1 MSVSIKRLPRSFP
14 EFEQL
19 RAVKD
24 KFRTLR
30 LHALKS
36 AAENF
41 SSRYEVEVESPDQKW
56 YDRLQNPKAATFIAV
71 MASKFNVEGDRP
83 DRENWIGMAVV
94 MGPFL
99 PADAA
104 RAIEVEETVITGD
117 KEPENLRV
125 FVVNSF
131 FVYENYRRR
140 KIGVELLRA
149 AEKYAAKKM
158 NEMEGQYIGVLCLT
172 SNPKNETALR
182 LYMGMGFERVGVA
195 VGDRNGAHY
204 YLQKSLV

>member
-1 MSVSIKRLPRSFP
+1 MTHSDRIIYGLNHLPCLSLGHVAGLFTMSVTIKRLPRSFP

-30 LHALKS
+30 LHALKT

-71 MASKFNVEGDRP
+71 MASKFDV
-83 DRENWIGMAVV
+83 
-94 MGPFL
+94 
-99 PADAA
+99 
-104 RAIEVEETVITGD
+104 EVEETVIIGD
-117 KEPENLRV
+117 KEPESLRV
-125 FVVNSF
+125 FVVNSV
-131 FVYENYRRR
+131 FVHENYRSR

-149 AEKYAAKKM
+149 AEKYAEKTM

-204 YLQKSLV
+204 FLQKSLV

>member
-1 MSVSIKRLPRSFP
+1 MTHSDRIIYRLNPLPCLSLGHISGLFTMSVSIKRLPRSFP

-30 LHALKS
+30 LHALKT

-41 SSRYEVEVESPDQKW
+41 SSRYEVEVEFPDQKW

-71 MASKFNVEGDRP
+71 MASKFDVE
-83 DRENWIGMAVV
+83 
-94 MGPFL
+94 
-99 PADAA
+99 
-104 RAIEVEETVITGD
+104 EETVITGD
-117 KEPENLRV
+117 KEPESLRV

-131 FVYENYRRR
+131 FVHENYRRR

-149 AEKYAAKKM
+149 AEKYAEKKM

-204 YLQKSLV
+204 LLQKSLV